1 MDFTADQLVVFAAVA
16 DEGSV
21 TSAARRLNVTQPAVS
36 SRMRSLQVLAGR
48 QLYRRTPG
56 GIALTD
62 AGAALL
68 PHARAAARALT
79 RGHQAIASPV
89 AAELQTSVALS
100 EAAIPLVVPWIV
112 ADSLRPPQLD
122 VRIIPCDA
130 ATAVETVLAGSADLA
145 VSVALPDAPDD
156 DLIRRPIATEP
167 IVLVQ
172 PRGASPVRS
181 LADVIR
187 LTILWQAKGSGV
199 RATAERALEVAGVW
213 PATALDVG
221 SSPGVLAAVAAGHG
235 SGFLTRSSVGDDARA
250 RRVTV
255 TELTSPDLYARF
267 ELIATTLDELTP
279 AARRIA
285 DTLRTAGA
293 ASRRPDPGP
302 RVGQGSVPGTDP

>member
-21 TSAARRLNVTQPAVS
+21 TAAARRLNVTQPAVS

-68 PHARAAARALT
+68 PHARAVARALS
-79 RGHQAIASPV
+79 RGQQAIASPV
-89 AAELQTSVALS
+89 AAERQTSIALS

-112 ADSLRPPQLD
+112 AESLRPPQLD

-130 ATAVETVLAGSADLA
+130 ATAVQTVVAASAELA
-145 VSVALPDAPDD
+145 VSVALPDPPND

-167 IVLVQ
+167 IVLLQ
-172 PRGASPVRS
+172 PYGAGAATM
-181 LADVIR
+181 ADIAG
-187 LTILWQAKGSGV
+187 LSILWQAKGSGV
-199 RATAERALEVAGVW
+199 RATAERALEIAGVW

-235 SGFLTRSSVGDDARA
+235 AGFLPSSSAREFAEA
-250 RRVTV
+250 RRVTM
-255 TELTSPDLYARF
+255 TELVSPDLHARF
-267 ELIATTLDELTP
+267 ELIAPTLDELAP

-285 DTLRTAGA
+285 DTLR
-293 ASRRPDPGP
+293 
-302 RVGQGSVPGTDP
+302 GTGGM